1 METNNQPTRLEA
13 ITALVENLLK
23 DSAYFIYDIY
33 IKPTNNIK
41 VFLDGDEGIT
51 INAIAPIN
59 RTLRNQIE
67 ELNWYPEGDF
77 SIEVSSPGIDEPI
90 KFLRQ
95 YRKNV
100 GRTLLVKSTDETKA
114 DIEGVLTSVNEEG
127 TAITIEVADKKKKTQ
142 ETFTINIDEIKFA
155 QVQIV
160 F

>member
-1 METNNQPTRLEA
+1 METTNQPTRLDA

-23 DSAYFIYDIY
+23 DSAYFIYDIS

-41 VFLDGDEGIT
+41 IFLDGDEGIT

-100 GRTLLVKSTDETKA
+100 GRTLLVKFTDETKA
-114 DIEGVLTSVNEEG
+114 DIEGVLTSVSDDDTTIE
-127 TAITIEVADKKKKTQ
+127 IEVADKKKKTK
-142 ETFTINIDEIKFA
+142 EAFTIIINEITFA